1 MSKYQIDQEGTYLG
15 TVSESMYGWLGENKK
30 TGSRFIRVPVTI
42 STEGAQKGKTIDW
55 YGYLG
60 EDVGRDGKTK
70 TQRAVDILETCFGV
84 NWNWDNITFAGQE
97 VEVVV
102 EQEEY
107 NGKTSFKAK
116 WLNNPNMDRTSGG
129 KSPEEIE
136 AAKAEAQAKAKEI
149 AQELAASM
157 PRRAGSPVA
166 APTKAA
172 VASKPASRPLPPVK
186 TIDEDGDEI
195 PF

>member
-1 MSKYQIDQEGTYLG
+1 MSKYQIDEEGSFLG
-15 TVSESMYGWLGENKK
+15 KVSEPIYGWLGESK
-30 TGSRFIRVPVTI
+30 TGTRFIRVPVTI
-42 STEGAQKGKTIDW
+42 TTEGAQKGKTIDW
-55 YGYLG
+55 YGYLT
-60 EDVGRDGKTK
+60 DR
-70 TQRAVDILETCFGV
+70 TQDRTVEALEHCFGIDWD
-84 NWNWDNITFAGQE
+84 WNNINFAGKE

-116 WLNNPNMDRTSGG
+116 WLNNPNLDRASGG

-136 AAKAEAQAKAKEI
+136 AEKAEAKAKAAEI
-149 AQELAASM
+149 AKELAATM
-157 PRRAGSPVA
+157 PRRVSKPVA

-172 VASKPASRPLPPVK
+172 ASSKTASRPLPPVK
-186 TIDEDGDEI
+186 THDEDGDEI

>member
-1 MSKYQIDQEGTYLG
+1 MSKYQIDAEGTYHG
-15 TVSESMYGWLGENKK
+15 VVTEPAYGWLGESKK
-30 TGSRFIRVPVTI
+30 GTRYARVPVTI
-42 STEGAQKGKTIDW
+42 DTEGAQSGKVIEW

-70 TQRAVDILETCFGV
+70 TQRTVETLENCFGIDWDWNNI
-84 NWNWDNITFAGQE
+84 NWAGRE
-97 VEVVV
+97 AEVVV
-102 EQEEY
+102 ELEEY
-107 NGKTSFKAK
+107 DGKTRPKVK
-116 WLNNPNMDRTSGG
+116 WLNNPNMDRTTGG

-136 AAKAEAQAKAKEI
+136 AEKAEAQAKAAEI
-149 AQELAASM
+149 AKELAASM

-186 TIDEDGDEI
+186 THDEDGDEI

>member
-1 MSKYQIDQEGTYLG
+1 MSKYQIDAEGTYAGIVTEPMYDWL
-15 TVSESMYGWLGENKK
+15 SENEK

-42 STEGAQKGKTIDW
+42 SAGDQKGKTIEW

-70 TQRAVDILETCFGV
+70 TQRTVETLENCFGID
-84 NWNWDNITFAGQE
+84 WDWENINFAGKE
-97 VEVVV
+97 AEVVV
-102 EQEEY
+102 DLEDRD
-107 NGKTSFKAK
+107 GKIRPKVK
-116 WLNNPNMDRTSGG
+116 WLNNPNSERSSGG
-129 KSPEEIE
+129 KSPEEI
-136 AAKAEAQAKAKEI
+136 ANKKAEAQAKAAEI
-149 AQELAASM
+149 AKELAASM
-157 PRRAGSPVA
+157 PRRAGKPVA

-186 TIDEDGDEI
+186 THDEDGDEI

>member
-15 TVSESMYGWLGENKK
+15 TVSEPMYGWLGENKK

-42 STEGAQKGKTIDW
+42 NEGDQKGKTIDW

-70 TQRAVDILETCFGV
+70 TQRTVDILESCFGID
-84 NWNWDNITFAGQE
+84 WDWQNINFTGQE

-102 EQEEY
+102 ELEEHD
-107 NGKTSFKAK
+107 GKIRPKAK
-116 WLNNPNMDRTSGG
+116 WLNNPNMDRISGG

-136 AAKAEAQAKAKEI
+136 AAKAEAKAKAAEI
-149 AQELAASM
+149 AKELAASM
-157 PRRAGSPVA
+157 PRRTGSPVA
-166 APTKAA
+166 APQKPA

>member
-1 MSKYQIDQEGTYLG
+1 MSKYQIDQEGTYAG
-15 TVSESMYGWLGENKK
+15 TVSEPVYGWLGESK
-30 TGSRFIRVPVTI
+30 TGTRFIRVPVTI
-42 STEGAQKGKTIDW
+42 TTEGAQKGKTIDW
-55 YGYLG
+55 YGYLS
-60 EDVGRDGKTK
+60 EK
-70 TQRAVDILETCFGV
+70 TQDRTIEALENCFGV
-84 NWNWDNITFAGQE
+84 NWNWENINFAGKE

-116 WLNNPNMDRTSGG
+116 WLNNPYMDRTTGG
-129 KSPEEIE
+129 KSPEEVE
-136 AAKAEAQAKAKEI
+136 AEKAESKAKAAEI
-149 AQELAASM
+149 AKELAASM

-186 TIDEDGDEI
+186 THDEDGDEI

>member
-1 MSKYQIDQEGTYLG
+1 MSKYQIDEEGSFLG
-15 TVSESMYGWLGENKK
+15 KVSEPVYGWLGESK
-30 TGSRFIRVPVTI
+30 TGTRFIRVPVTI
-42 STEGAQKGKTIDW
+42 TTEGAQKGKTIDW
-55 YGYLG
+55 YGYLT
-60 EDVGRDGKTK
+60 DR
-70 TQRAVDILETCFGV
+70 TQERTIEALENCFGV
-84 NWNWDNITFAGQE
+84 NWNWENINFAGKE

-116 WLNNPNMDRTSGG
+116 WLNNPYMDRTNGG

-136 AAKAEAQAKAKEI
+136 TEKAEAKAKATEI
-149 AQELAASM
+149 AKELAASM
-157 PRRAGSPVA
+157 PRRAGKPVA

-172 VASKPASRPLPPVK
+172 VASKPASRPLPPTK
-186 TIDEDGDEI
+186 THDEDGDEI

>member
-1 MSKYQIDQEGTYLG
+1 MSKYQIEIEGTYHG
-15 TVSESMYGWLGENKK
+15 VVTEPTYGWLGESKK
-30 TGSRFIRVPVTI
+30 GTRYVRVPVTI
-42 STEGAQKGKTIDW
+42 DTEGAQKGKTIDW

-70 TQRAVDILETCFGV
+70 TQRTVETLENCFGV
-84 NWNWDNITFAGQE
+84 NWDWNNINWAGKE
-97 VEVVV
+97 AEVVV
-102 EQEEY
+102 ELEEY
-107 NGKTSFKAK
+107 DGKTRPKVK
-116 WLNNPNMDRTSGG
+116 WLNNPNMDRTTGG

-136 AAKAEAQAKAKEI
+136 AEKAEAKAKAKEI
-149 AQELAASM
+149 AKELAASM
-157 PRRAGSPVA
+157 PRRAGSPVT

-186 TIDEDGDEI
+186 THDEDGDEI